1 MDAVKSIR
9 LILARMVLDSQE
21 LICDLLIYGTNV
33 LLGSLAATRV
43 RKRCVTT
50 SIAATKETKE
60 QLDELEKENGSY
72 AQKNVTDVTM
82 P

>member
-1 MDAVKSIR
+1 
-9 LILARMVLDSQE
+9 MVLDSQE

-50 SIAATKETKE
+50 SIAATKETKDH
-60 QLDELEKENGSY
+60 LDELEKENGSY
-72 AQKNVTDVTM
+72 AQKNVTNVTM